1 MAKKKATVNVSKK
14 KNKPAKSTNKAKKK
28 EGFSLAEIPEEVMD
42 RARDIWLAGL
52 GALSSVEEEGAKM
65 FSNLVKKGEAW
76 EKAGRKQLGAA
87 KAKLGEAYEKVEET
101 VEGVATKSVKTTKG
115 LDDKMAAS
123 VEASVEKVMQRLGV
137 PTRAEVKDLAGK
149 VETLSARVGAL
160 AAVMEQS
167 GVPAVAEAQVAPAR
181 KMAPA
186 KKKSSATKA
195 KESKATVFHLVSADE
210 GWAIKKEG
218 TKTPVSMHGTKKEA
232 LDVART
238 TAQAAQPSRLV
249 IHKQDGTIQE
259 SVSYDG

>member
-14 KNKPAKSTNKAKKK
+14 KNKSAKRTTKAKKKK
-28 EGFSLAEIPEEVMD
+28 EGFSLADIPEEVMD
-42 RARDIWLAGL
+42 RAHDIWLAGL

-76 EKAGRKQLGAA
+76 EEAGRKQLGAA
-87 KAKLGEAYEKVEET
+87 KAKLGEAYEKAEET
-101 VEGVATKSVKTTKG
+101 VEDVASKSAKTTKG

-123 VEASVEKVMQRLGV
+123 VEATVEKVMQRLGV

-149 VETLSARVGAL
+149 VETLSARVGTL
-160 AAVMEQS
+160 AAMMEKS
-167 GVPAVAEAQVAPAR
+167 GTPVPAEAQVAPAR

-186 KKKSSATKA
+186 KEESSAKT
-195 KESKATVFHLVSADE
+195 TVFHLVSADD

-218 TKTPVSMHGTKKEA
+218 AKTPVSTHSTKKEA

>member
-14 KNKPAKSTNKAKKK
+14 KNKSAKRTTKAKKKK
-28 EGFSLAEIPEEVMD
+28 EGFSLADIPEEVMD

-76 EKAGRKQLGAA
+76 EEAGRKQLGAA
-87 KAKLGEAYEKVEET
+87 KAKLGEAYDKAEET
-101 VEGVATKSVKTTKG
+101 VEDVASKSAKTTKG

-123 VEASVEKVMQRLGV
+123 VEATVEKVMQRLGV

-160 AAVMEQS
+160 AAVMEKS
-167 GVPAVAEAQVAPAR
+167 GTPVPAEAQVAPAR

-186 KKKSSATKA
+186 KKESSAKPTKT
-195 KESKATVFHLVSADE
+195 TVFHLVSADE

-218 TKTPVSMHGTKKEA
+218 TKTPVSTHSTKKEA

>member
-14 KNKPAKSTNKAKKK
+14 KNKSAKRTTKAKKK
-28 EGFSLAEIPEEVMD
+28 EGFSLADIPEEVMD

-65 FSNLVKKGEAW
+65 FSTLVKKGEAW
-76 EKAGRKQLGAA
+76 EEAGRKQLGAA
-87 KAKLGEAYEKVEET
+87 KAKLGEAYEKAEET
-101 VEGVATKSVKTTKG
+101 VEDVASKSVKTTKG

-123 VEASVEKVMQRLGV
+123 VEATVEKVMQRLGV

-149 VETLSARVGAL
+149 VDTLSSRVGAL
-160 AAVMEQS
+160 AAVMEKS
-167 GVPAVAEAQVAPAR
+167 GTPVPAEAQVAPAR

-186 KKKSSATKA
+186 KTESSAKT
-195 KESKATVFHLVSADE
+195 TVFHLVSADD

-218 TKTPVSMHGTKKEA
+218 TKTPVSTHGTKKEA

>member
-1 MAKKKATVNVSKK
+1 MAKKKATINVSKK
-14 KNKPAKSTNKAKKK
+14 KAKPAKSKKAKKK
-28 EGFSLAEIPEEVMD
+28 EGFSLADIPEDVMD

-101 VEGVATKSVKTTKG
+101 VEDVASKSVKTTKG

-160 AAVMEQS
+160 AAVMEKS
-167 GVPAVAEAQVAPAR
+167 GVPVADEAQVAPAR

-186 KKKSSATKA
+186 KRKSSAKKKTKT
-195 KESKATVFHLVSADE
+195 TVFHLVSVDD

-218 TKTPVSMHGTKKEA
+218 TKTPVSTHGTKKEA

-259 SVSYDG
+259 SVSYEG